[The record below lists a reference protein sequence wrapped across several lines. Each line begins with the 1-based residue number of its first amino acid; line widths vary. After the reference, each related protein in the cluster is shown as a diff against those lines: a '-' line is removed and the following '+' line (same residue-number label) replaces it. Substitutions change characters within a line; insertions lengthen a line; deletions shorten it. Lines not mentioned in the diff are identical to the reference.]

1 MSEKPNNGMLGYTQE
16 EYKKF
21 SKNAWIVLLAF
32 SVLYC
37 FLYCGRLNL
46 QYTMP
51 AMMEEEGWTELDLGI
66 LSSVLFWTYGIG
78 HLFNGRLGEIFGVNR
93 FIVAGMFLSAAA
105 NLLIGC
111 QSSLVVIAVL
121 WGFNGYFQS
130 MLWSPGNRAA
140 FQMVAGRKAR
150 ICHRIRQCVFRFRS
164 GIRGADRIAGVYH
177 YAKQRLES
185 GIYRTGCHYGYFRHY
200 LYFPGKRQPE
210 KDWSE
215 RIRGPGRETP

>member
-111 QSSLVVIAVL
+111 QSSLIVIAVL

-130 MLWSPGNRAA
+130 MLWSPG
-140 FQMVAGRKAR
+140 
-150 ICHRIRQCVFRFRS
+150 I
-164 GIRGADRIAGVYH
+164 
-177 YAKQRLES
+177 
-185 GIYRTGCHYGYFRHY
+185 
-200 LYFPGKRQPE
+200 FPDG
-210 KDWSE
+210 
-215 RIRGPGRETP
+215 GREKSADLLQDSPMRFPVSVRYSRR

>member
-37 FLYCGRLNL
+37 FLYCGRL
-46 QYTMP
+46 
-51 AMMEEEGWTELDLGI
+51 
-66 LSSVLFWTYGIG
+66 
-78 HLFNGRLGEIFGVNR
+78 GEIFGVNR

-105 NLLIGC
+105 NLLIGF
-111 QSSLVVIAVL
+111 QSSLIVIAVL

-150 ICHRIRQCVFRFRS
+150 ICHRIRQCLFRFRS

>member
-105 NLLIGC
+105 NLLIGF
-111 QSSLVVIAVL
+111 QSSLIVIAVL

-130 MLWSPGNRAA
+130 MLWSPGIALLSRWWPGEKRGFATGFANAFSGFGQVFAA
-140 FQMVAGRKAR
+140 LTV
-150 ICHRIRQCVFRFRS
+150 S
-164 GIRGADRIAGVYH
+164 GVYH
-177 YAKQRLES
+177 HAKQRLES